1 MPDPGPAPAREDQDG
16 AGAEV
21 RAGAPLAAGVT
32 REGGAPP
39 EGAAPEGAA
48 PEGAAPGGVVV
59 PAARGSYRALP
70 SGARGWR
77 RWGRRVLPVVVTV
90 GVLAVAPQVYDNIA
104 FLTTL
109 AVYMVLAEGINVI
122 YGYTGYLPF
131 GYVGFFGAGAYGASL
146 SVVDWHFPG
155 LVALVFGGL
164 VAGIFGLVLAPLLRL
179 SGAYFALASLAASQV
194 MYYVV
199 SNEPW
204 TYGESGMSLPA
215 VLSSD
220 QTYVVAVALAGLAA
234 LVVVFVRDSHFGLS
248 LRAVRADPVS
258 AAMAGIDVV
267 RARTS
272 AWLISAV
279 LAGLAG
285 GIWAVMTAAF
295 YAQTP
300 FDLTLSVYAIVFA
313 LFGGVRTVLGPVLGA
328 LALYSLYQY
337 IGVSNPQYF
346 ELVYGLLIFALI
358 LFLPGGFFSLVGG
371 PGDRPPWWE
380 RFIERVLHRSSSSR
394 ARRLGGA

>member
-1 MPDPGPAPAREDQDG
+1 MA
-16 AGAEV
+16 
-21 RAGAPLAAGVT
+21 
-32 REGGAPP
+32 
-39 EGAAPEGAA
+39 
-48 PEGAAPGGVVV
+48 
-59 PAARGSYRALP
+59 PAARGAYHALP
-70 SGARGWR
+70 SGARGWER
-77 RWGRRVLPVVVTV
+77 RWGRRVLPVVVSV

-155 LVALVFGGL
+155 LVALLFGGL
-164 VAGIFGLVLAPLLRL
+164 VAGVFGLVLAPLLRL
-179 SGAYFALASLAASQV
+179 SGAYFALATLAASQV

-285 GIWAVMTAAF
+285 GVWAIMTAAF

-300 FDLTLSVYAIVFA
+300 FDLTVSVYAIVFA

-358 LFLPGGFFSLVGG
+358 LFLPGGLFSLVGG
-371 PGDRPPWWE
+371 PGDRPAWWE
-380 RFIERVLHRSSSSR
+380 RFVGRVLRRRSSSQ